1 MQSKHGQA
9 QRERV
14 RAECFEGG
22 LNHLCGPVLPGFP
35 WPHHLALS
43 ALESTFGLTK
53 DPPLCAY
60 ASFSQDG
67 FQCKGFWEVDRTY
80 YDLMLPPLKILSV
93 HCVTWWGVGRRVSL
107 TQEWEICGLF
117 IFYPTKTQI
126 LLAPAMIFI
135 LKDLSTGDR
144 FQLLSL
150 APIYPLPQRF
160 SSLREQR
167 DQSSLIPASKTF
179 L

>member
-80 YDLMLPPLKILSV
+80 YGPGPSLPWLLRNLSARMSF
-93 HCVTWWGVGRRVSL
+93 RRS
-107 TQEWEICGLF
+107 
-117 IFYPTKTQI
+117 P
-126 LLAPAMIFI
+126 
-135 LKDLSTGDR
+135 
-144 FQLLSL
+144 
-150 APIYPLPQRF
+150 
-160 SSLREQR
+160 
-167 DQSSLIPASKTF
+167 
-179 L
+179 